1 MARTGDGTR
10 LTPVAVNGWQQG
22 WVVPAGTAGTITL
35 TFVSNSLYR
44 TGLLG
49 GLALLPVLALL
60 AWWPARRRLVDDE
73 PARPWAPRRWGMVA
87 VVAAGTLIAGI
98 VGFAV
103 FGAALA
109 LRYALRHRQRMCEA
123 VTVGLSAGGLIVA
136 GAVLSRHPWRSV
148 DGYAGH
154 SPGVQLLALISL
166 AMLASAATMRAGYRP
181 EEEPRN

>member
-60 AWWPARRRLVDDE
+60 AWWPR
-73 PARPWAPRRWGMVA
+73 G
-87 VVAAGTLIAGI
+87 G
-98 VGFAV
+98 
-103 FGAALA
+103 
-109 LRYALRHRQRMCEA
+109 
-123 VTVGLSAGGLIVA
+123 GLSTTSPRGHGRRGA
-136 GAVLSRHPWRSV
+136 GAWSRSWQQGR
-148 DGYAGH
+148 
-154 SPGVQLLALISL
+154 
-166 AMLASAATMRAGYRP
+166 
-181 EEEPRN
+181 